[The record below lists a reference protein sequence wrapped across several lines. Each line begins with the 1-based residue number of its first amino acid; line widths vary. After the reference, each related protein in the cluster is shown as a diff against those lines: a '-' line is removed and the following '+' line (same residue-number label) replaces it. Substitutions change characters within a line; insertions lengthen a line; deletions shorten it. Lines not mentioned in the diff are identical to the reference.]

1 MKFYLPEI
9 FVLICILLL
18 NSCSGEKPIERLQ
31 FLMGT
36 YARVSV
42 FGGTDGDIDAAF
54 SRIRDLDNLLSDY
67 KPDSQISQINR
78 SSGKAPVEVS
88 SEAKEVLQTA
98 LRVAEE
104 TNGAFDPTIGALTI
118 GLYHFGM
125 ENVRVPTDK
134 EIDRAKALV
143 NYRWVRIDGN
153 RVFLEKEGMM
163 LDLGGVGKGFAVDK
177 AVEALKKRG
186 IKKGL
191 VSISG
196 DMRSF
201 GGDWLVGIKN
211 PAGEDAIAA
220 FKTGGRDLA
229 ISTIEDYDGYIEKD
243 GRVYHHILNPKSGK
257 AAGDFRSITVIMEG
271 NNTLAHAYAASLYV
285 MGKERALEFLGHHTG
300 IGAFMVFSNG
310 EIYYNDRFKR
320 LVGFKN

>member
-1 MKFYLPEI
+1 
-9 FVLICILLL
+9 
-18 NSCSGEKPIERLQ
+18 
-31 FLMGT
+31 MGT
-36 YARVSV
+36 YARVNV
-42 FGGTDGDIDAAF
+42 FGGTNEDIDAAF

-78 SSGKAPVEVS
+78 SAGKASVEVS
-88 SEAKEVLQTA
+88 GEVKEVLQTA

-104 TNGAFDPTIGALTI
+104 TKGAFDPTIGALTI
-118 GLYHFGM
+118 GLYHFGR
-125 ENVRVPTDK
+125 ENVRVPTDE
-134 EIDRAKALV
+134 EIDKAKALV
-143 NYRWVRIDGN
+143 NYRWVRIDGK

-196 DMRSF
+196 DMRAF

-220 FKTGGRDLA
+220 FKTRGRDLA
-229 ISTIEDYDGYIEKD
+229 ISTSWDYDGYVEKD
-243 GRVYHHILNPKSGK
+243 GKAYHHLLNPKSGK
-257 AAGDFRSITVIMEG
+257 PTGDFQSITVIMEG
-271 NNTLAHAYAASLYV
+271 NNTLADAYATSLYV
-285 MGKERALEFLGHHTG
+285 MGKQRALEFLGSHPE

-310 EIYYNDRFKR
+310 EIYYNDKFKK
-320 LVGFKN
+320 LVEFKN

>member
-1 MKFYLPEI
+1 
-9 FVLICILLL
+9 
-18 NSCSGEKPIERLQ
+18 
-31 FLMGT
+31 MGT
-36 YARVSV
+36 YARVNV
-42 FGGTDGDIDAAF
+42 FGGTNEDIDAAF

-78 SSGKAPVEVS
+78 SAGKASVEVS
-88 SEAKEVLQTA
+88 GEVKEVLQTA

-104 TNGAFDPTIGALTI
+104 TKGAFDPTIGALTI
-118 GLYHFGM
+118 GLYHFGR
-125 ENVRVPTDK
+125 ENVRVPTDE
-134 EIDRAKALV
+134 EIDKAKALV
-143 NYRWVRIDGN
+143 NYRWVRIDGK

-196 DMRSF
+196 DMRAF

-220 FKTGGRDLA
+220 FKTRRRDLA
-229 ISTIEDYDGYIEKD
+229 ISTSWDYDGYVEKD
-243 GRVYHHILNPKSGK
+243 GKAYHHLLNPKSGK
-257 AAGDFRSITVIMEG
+257 PTGDFQSITVIMEG
-271 NNTLAHAYAASLYV
+271 NNTLADAYAASLYV
-285 MGKERALEFLGHHTG
+285 MGKQRALEFLGSHPE

-310 EIYYNDRFKR
+310 EIYYNDKFKK
-320 LVGFKN
+320 LVEFKN

>member
-1 MKFYLPEI
+1 
-9 FVLICILLL
+9 
-18 NSCSGEKPIERLQ
+18 
-31 FLMGT
+31 
-36 YARVSV
+36 VSV

-78 SSGKAPVEVS
+78 SSGKAPVEVGDKV
-88 SEAKEVLQTA
+88 KEVLQTA

-125 ENVRVPTDK
+125 ENVRVPTDE
-134 EIDRAKALV
+134 EIDKAKTLV

-177 AVEALKKRG
+177 AVEA
-186 IKKGL
+186 
-191 VSISG
+191 
-196 DMRSF
+196 
-201 GGDWLVGIKN
+201 
-211 PAGEDAIAA
+211 IAA

-229 ISTIEDYDGYIEKD
+229 VSTIGDYDGYIEKD
-243 GRVYHHILNPKSGK
+243 GKVYHHVLNPKSGK
-257 AAGDFRSITVIMEG
+257 PAGDFRSITVIMEG

-285 MGKERALEFLGHHTG
+285 MDKERALEFLGRHPE